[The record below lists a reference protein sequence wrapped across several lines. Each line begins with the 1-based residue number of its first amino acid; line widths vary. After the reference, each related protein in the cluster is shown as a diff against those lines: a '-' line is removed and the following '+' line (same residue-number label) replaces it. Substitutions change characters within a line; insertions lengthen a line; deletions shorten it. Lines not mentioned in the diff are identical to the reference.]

1 MDLGSSIRR
10 RRKARGK
17 DAKGEAPPG
26 PAPPPGDGRP
36 PKPERVVNWRALAA
50 HWRRWVAGGRA
61 RVADWR
67 ERAAIR
73 RGKPGWRE
81 RAQDLRKRAG
91 GLRERAG
98 DWRERAG
105 DWRER
110 AGDLRER
117 AGDLRER
124 AGDLRERATD
134 WRRRAGHGGGRAAG
148 WSRDAAE
155 KTGDRL
161 RTARRRVVEGSWR
174 RTGAWRRVRR
184 AGRVGGAGARRT
196 LRGLAAAGAAVSPR
210 IPILRDRPFLSALI
224 VTGGGLASGYLV
236 ATTFFFRPPPPPP
249 ALQGVP
255 DLRGYPLA
263 MAMVVLADSGLAT
276 SRVDSVHH
284 PSVVGGVVIGQSPLP
299 GRTAL
304 PQAPVRVTVSLGPDL
319 RPVPDVTRLSGS
331 RAAALLAESG
341 FVVAVD
347 TVESMA
353 PAGRVIRIE
362 PGPGTPVAIP
372 GSVRMAVS
380 LGPPTMPMPS
390 LAGLTEQSAMNLL
403 RALGLVVSQVEY
415 RYSLLNV
422 NVVFGQYPDPNAR
435 IEQGAE
441 VQLIVGRRVRQPFGT
456 FFRRSPTALPGARGS
471 G

>member
-10 RRKARGK
+10 RRKG
-17 DAKGEAPPG
+17 AKGRAPQG

-36 PKPERVVNWRALAA
+36 PKPGKGVNWRAWAA
-50 HWRRWVAGGRA
+50 PLRKWVSGLRA
-61 RVADWR
+61 RAAEWR
-67 ERAAIR
+67 GRTGEWRDRAA
-73 RGKPGWRE
+73 
-81 RAQDLRKRAG
+81 
-91 GLRERAG
+91 
-98 DWRERAG
+98 
-105 DWRER
+105 
-110 AGDLRER
+110 DLRER
-117 AGDLRER
+117 ASDLGRR
-124 AGDLRERATD
+124 AGDGGARATQ
-134 WRRRAGHGGGRAAG
+134 
-148 WSRDAAE
+148 WSRDAAG
-155 KTGDRL
+155 KTGERM
-161 RTARRRVVEGSWR
+161 RTARRRVVDGSWR

-184 AGRVGGAGARRT
+184 AGRAGGEGARRT
-196 LRGLAAAGAAVSPR
+196 FKGLAAAGAAVTPR
-210 IPILRDRPFLSALI
+210 IPALSRRPFLSALI
-224 VTGGGLASGYLV
+224 VTGAGLACGYLV

-255 DLRGYPLA
+255 DLRGYPLSIA
-263 MAMVVLADSGLAT
+263 MAVLADSGLAT

-304 PQAPVRVTVSLGPDL
+304 PRAPVRVTVSLGPDV
-319 RPVPDVTRLSGS
+319 RPVPDVTRLAGD
-331 RAAALLAESG
+331 RAAALLSESG
-341 FVVAVD
+341 FRVAVD

-390 LAGLTEQSAMNLL
+390 LAGLSEQAAVGLL
-403 RALGLVVSQVEY
+403 RSLGLIVSQIEY

-422 NVVFGQYPDPNAR
+422 NAVFGQYPDPNSEV
-435 IEQGAE
+435 EQGAE

-456 FFRRSPTALPGARGS
+456 FFRRLPTASS
-471 G
+471 GREEAG

>member
-17 DAKGEAPPG
+17 DAKGKAPAG

-36 PKPERVVNWRALAA
+36 PQSWKVAWRGLMTRCRKWTAN
-50 HWRRWVAGGRA
+50 RGA
-61 RVADWR
+61 RLADWR
-67 ERAAIR
+67 ERVALR
-73 RGKPGWRE
+73 RAKAGSWRE
-81 RAQDLRKRAG
+81 RARE
-91 GLRERAG
+91 LRERAG
-98 DWRERAG
+98 DWRGRANHLRERVGDWRERASDLHDRAG

-117 AGDLRER
+117 AGDLRRR
-124 AGDLRERATD
+124 AGD
-134 WRRRAGHGGGRAAG
+134 GGVRAAQ

-161 RTARRRVVEGSWR
+161 RTAGQLVVDGSWR

-184 AGRVGGAGARRT
+184 AGRAGGAGARRT
-196 LRGLAAAGAAVSPR
+196 LRGLAAATPR
-210 IPILRDRPFLSALI
+210 IPMFKDRPLLSAL
-224 VTGGGLASGYLV
+224 VVGGGGLASGYLV

-263 MAMVVLADSGLAT
+263 MAMSVLADSGLAT

-284 PSVVGGVVIGQSPLP
+284 PSVVGGIVIGQSPLP

-304 PQAPVRVTVSLGPDL
+304 PQAPVRVTVSLGPDV
-319 RPVPDVTRLSGS
+319 RPVPDVTRLPGS

-347 TVESMA
+347 TIESMA

-362 PGPGTPVAIP
+362 PSPGTPVEIP
-372 GSVRMAVS
+372 GGVRVAVS
-380 LGPPTMPMPS
+380 LGPPTIPMPS
-390 LAGLTEQSAMNLL
+390 LAGLSEQAAMNLL
-403 RALGLVVSQVEY
+403 QALGLVVSQIEY

-422 NVVFGQYPDPNAR
+422 NVIFGQYPDPNAQ

-456 FFRRSPTALPGARGS
+456 FFRRSPTASPGARGA

>member
-17 DAKGEAPPG
+17 DAKGKAPAG
-26 PAPPPGDGRP
+26 PAPPPGNGRP
-36 PKPERVVNWRALAA
+36 PQSWKVAWRGLMTRCRKWAA
-50 HWRRWVAGGRA
+50 NLGA
-61 RVADWR
+61 RLADWR
-67 ERAAIR
+67 ERVALR
-73 RGKPGWRE
+73 RAKAGSWRE
-81 RAQDLRKRAG
+81 RARELRD
-91 GLRERAG
+91 RAG
-98 DWRERAG
+98 DWSERASDLHDRAG

-110 AGDLRER
+110 AGDLRRR
-117 AGDLRER
+117 AGD
-124 AGDLRERATD
+124 
-134 WRRRAGHGGGRAAG
+134 GGVRAAQ

-161 RTARRRVVEGSWR
+161 RTAGRLVVDGSWR

-184 AGRVGGAGARRT
+184 AGRAGGAGARRT
-196 LRGLAAAGAAVSPR
+196 LRGLAAATPR
-210 IPILRDRPFLSALI
+210 IPMFKDRPLLSAL
-224 VTGGGLASGYLV
+224 VVGGGGLASGYLV

-263 MAMVVLADSGLAT
+263 MAMSVLADSGLAT

-284 PSVVGGVVIGQSPLP
+284 PSVVGGIVIGQSPLP

-304 PQAPVRVTVSLGPDL
+304 PQAPVRVTVSLGPDV
-319 RPVPDVTRLSGS
+319 RPVPDVTRLPGI

-347 TVESMA
+347 TIESMA

-362 PGPGTPVAIP
+362 PSPGTPVEIP
-372 GSVRMAVS
+372 GGVRVAVS
-380 LGPPTMPMPS
+380 LGPPTIPMPS
-390 LAGLTEQSAMNLL
+390 LAGLSEQAAMNLL
-403 RALGLVVSQVEY
+403 RALGLVVSQIEY

-422 NVVFGQYPDPNAR
+422 NVVFGQYPDPNAQ

-441 VQLIVGRRVRQPFGT
+441 VQLIVGRQVRQPFGT
-456 FFRRSPTALPGARGS
+456 FFRRSPTASPGARGA

>member
-10 RRKARGK
+10 RRRARGK
-17 DAKGEAPPG
+17 DARGKAPPG
-26 PAPPPGDGRP
+26 PAPPPGDGEP
-36 PKPERVVNWRALAA
+36 PKSWKAMWRGLVA
-50 HWRRWVAGGRA
+50 RCRKWVAGWGARA
-61 RVADWR
+61 ADLR
-67 ERAAIR
+67 ERAALR
-73 RGKPGWRE
+73 RGRAGGWRE
-81 RAQDLRKRAG
+81 RAEDLRERASD
-91 GLRERAG
+91 LRERAG
-98 DWRERAG
+98 E
-105 DWRER
+105 
-110 AGDLRER
+110 LRER

-124 AGDLRERATD
+124 TGD
-134 WRRRAGHGGGRAAG
+134 WRRRAGGGSARAAQ
-148 WSRDAAE
+148 WSREAAE

-161 RTARRRVVEGSWR
+161 KTAKRRVVEGSWR

-184 AGRVGGAGARRT
+184 AGQVGGAGARRT
-196 LRGLAAAGAAVSPR
+196 LRGLAAVTPR
-210 IPILRDRPFLSALI
+210 IPILADRPFLSALI
-224 VTGGGLASGYLV
+224 VTGGGLATGYLV

-263 MAMVVLADSGLAT
+263 MAMAVLADSGLTT

-284 PSVVGGVVIGQSPLP
+284 PSVVGGLVIGQSPLP

-304 PQAPVRVTVSLGPDL
+304 PQAPVRVTVSLGPDV
-319 RPVPDVTRLSGS
+319 RPVPDVTRLSGN

-362 PGPGTPVAIP
+362 PMPGTPVEIP
-372 GSVRMAVS
+372 GNVRVAVS

-403 RALGLVVSQVEY
+403 RALGLIVSEIEY
-415 RYSLLNV
+415 RYSILNV
-422 NVVFGQYPDPNAR
+422 NVVFGQYPDPNAQ
-435 IEQGAE
+435 IEQGSE

-456 FFRRSPTALPGARGS
+456 FFRRSPTGSPGTRGA

>member
-10 RRKARGK
+10 RRKGRGK
-17 DAKGEAPPG
+17 DAKGKGPPG
-26 PAPPPGDGRP
+26 SAPPPGDGRL
-36 PKPERVVNWRALAA
+36 PKPEKVVNWRALGA
-50 HWRRWVAGGRA
+50 HWQRWVANWRA
-61 RVADWR
+61 RVAHWR

-73 RGKPGWRE
+73 RVRSGSWRR
-81 RAQDLRKRAG
+81 RADD
-91 GLRERAG
+91 LRERAG
-98 DWRERAG
+98 DWRERTQ
-105 DWRER
+105 DLRER
-110 AGDLRER
+110 ASDLRER
-117 AGDLRER
+117 AGDWGKRADDWRER
-124 AGDLRERATD
+124 AAGLG
-134 WRRRAGHGGGRAAG
+134 RRAGDGGTRAAQ
-148 WSRDAAE
+148 WSREAAG

-161 RTARRRVVEGSWR
+161 RTAKRRVVEGSWR

-196 LRGLAAAGAAVSPR
+196 LRGLAAVTPR
-210 IPILRDRPFLSALI
+210 IPMLAERPLLSALI
-224 VTGGGLASGYLV
+224 VTGGGLACGYLV

-263 MAMVVLADSGLAT
+263 MAMAVLSDSGLAT

-304 PQAPVRVTVSLGPDL
+304 PQAPVRVTVSLGPDV

-341 FVVAVD
+341 FVVTVD
-347 TVESMA
+347 TVQAMA

-362 PGPGTPVAIP
+362 PGPGTPVEIP

-380 LGPPTMPMPS
+380 LGPPTIPMPS
-390 LAGLTEQSAMNLL
+390 LAGLREQSAVNLL
-403 RALGLVVSQVEY
+403 RSLGLVVSEIEY
-415 RYSLLNV
+415 RYSFLNV
-422 NVVFGQYPDPNAR
+422 NVVFGQYPDPNAE

-456 FFRRSPTALPGARGS
+456 FFRRSPTASPGTRGA